1 MDCLH
6 RGPNQGRAGSPF
18 DREFQ
23 GSGYSDVLWIFVQ
36 RWQESGYVP
45 PRWRH
50 GEPGTSFAAFGP
62 PSSTV
67 RVNYAEHAGQTVLL
81 HVATGKRG
89 RGKLPA
95 GTKRH
100 VEQRLAQWR
109 RWFPNGP
116 SSTTRTVWSL
126 GAKWGEST

>member
-1 MDCLH
+1 LIPTWIAFY
-6 RGPNQGRAGSPF
+6 RRPNQRRAGSAF

-23 GSGYSDVLWIFVQ
+23 GSGYADVLWIFVQ

-50 GEPGTSFAAFGP
+50 SESGTSFAGVGP
-62 PSSTV
+62 PGSTV
-67 RVNYAEHAGQTVLL
+67 RVYYAEHAGQTVLL
-81 HVATGKRG
+81 HVATRKHG

-95 GTKRH
+95 TTKRL

-109 RWFPNGP
+109 QWFP
-116 SSTTRTVWSL
+116 L
-126 GAKWGEST
+126 GAELDDQRRLVARR